1 MAETGANNPGAA
13 HDGVCWVDGQIVD
26 AGDGSVSAMDHSIVV
41 GDGVFETL
49 KVVDGP
55 DGPVPFAVTRHLD
68 RLRHSADGLG
78 MEPADE
84 DRVRA
89 ALADVMVAD
98 PAAGRIRITW
108 SSGPGPLSS
117 GRGDGPGTLIVAT
130 STANVWPES
139 GPVHISRWTRNENG
153 PLVGLKTTSYA
164 ENVLAL
170 AEAHRHG
177 CTEALFT
184 NTEGL
189 LCEGTGTNVFLVVD
203 SVVITPPLASG
214 CLAGVTRSLA
224 MEMAESLPE
233 VDGGVV
239 ERDIHP
245 DEFARASEAFLT
257 STTRDAMAISSVVSW
272 ADGEHTTLE
281 LPAAPG
287 PVTAAMSA
295 AFAELCAT
303 TPDP

>member
-1 MAETGANNPGAA
+1 
-13 HDGVCWVDGQIVD
+13 GVCWVNGRIVD

-49 KVVDGP
+49 KVVNGP
-55 DGPVPFAVTRHLD
+55 DGPVPFALTRHLE

-78 MEPADE
+78 MQPADE

-89 ALADVMVAD
+89 ALAKVIVAD

-139 GPVHISRWTRNENG
+139 GRVHVSRWTRNEHG

-184 NTEGL
+184 NNAGL

-203 SVVITPPLASG
+203 GVVVTPPLASG

-224 MEMAESLPE
+224 MEMAGSLPG
-233 VDGGVV
+233 VDGEVV

-245 DEFARASEAFLT
+245 DEFSRASEAFLT
-257 STTRDAMAISSVVSW
+257 STTRDAMAISGVDSW
-272 ADGEHTTLE
+272 TDGAHTALD
-281 LPAAPG
+281 LPSAPG
-287 PVTAAMSA
+287 PVTTALAA
-295 AFAELCAT
+295 AFGHLCAT